1 MKKTITIVAAF
12 CFMFTANAFAANVSE
27 DCGCGLGKHLIG
39 EKEGLLWKLAG
50 TCLNGTSGNQTFGM
64 TSGTLGCDS
73 DRELAMN
80 EQVDNFVAD
89 NMDNLAIDIASGEGE
104 SLDALAEIAMIEKDG
119 KDVFFSKL
127 QDNFD
132 EIYPTDTVSYSHVSG
147 TIMDIAST
155 I

>member
-1 MKKTITIVAAF
+1 MKKIITIVAVF
-12 CFMFTANAFAANVSE
+12 CLMFTASAYAANVSE
-27 DCGCGLGKHLIG
+27 DCGCGLGKQLIG
-39 EKEGLLWKLAG
+39 EKEGLFWKLAG

-80 EQVDNFVAD
+80 EQVDNFIAD
-89 NMDNLAIDIASGEGE
+89 NMDNLAIDIASGQGE
-104 SLDALAEIAMIEKDG
+104 SLDALAEIAMIEKNG
-119 KDVFFSKL
+119 KEVFFSKL

-132 EIYPTDTVSYSHVSG
+132 KIYPTDTVSYNHISDA
-147 TIMDIAST
+147 IMDIAST